1 MDSYRWEKSYPGQ
14 VSWREPLPPAR
25 PLQDL
30 LQRAA
35 QAWPERTGLDF
46 YGQTHSFRDLWM
58 LANRAAAGLAW
69 RGVGSGTRVGLHLPN
84 MPPFIPA
91 FFGALIAGSRVVNL
105 SFLTSPSALAFQLRD
120 AGVEVLITADP
131 ALRNSALLKEAPGVA
146 SVLLCRED
154 DLIAQARE
162 PHSFAAL
169 LGEGEEPP
177 ARGAPS
183 LTEDVILLQYT
194 GGSTGAPKAAM
205 LTHANVCASVDIR
218 NRSAGDAPGGAD
230 KTLLVTPLSHVS
242 GLSSVLL
249 CAMDTGM
256 PMVMHRRFDPGD
268 VLKDLADKR
277 ITILSLVPSMYA
289 LLVDHPEIGKFDL
302 SSLRRC
308 TSTGGPLPAR
318 VARKF
323 LELAGLPL
331 LERYGCTEAA
341 PAVASQVMLGKAR
354 PGTVGLPEPNT
365 IVEIRDPA
373 DGITVLPPG
382 ASGEICVRGPQV
394 MKGYWN
400 RPEETERALKGGF
413 LHTGDLG
420 AMDAEGF
427 LTLTGRLKEIIFCG
441 GFNIY
446 PKNIEDALNEHPAVA
461 EAAVIGVPDKYLV
474 EMPKAF
480 VVLHATAK
488 DVTSR
493 EIRRFIAGKL
503 SKHEMPAAIEIWESL
518 PKTAAG
524 KISKRDILAT
534 QLQSAA
540 D

>member
-1 MDSYRWEKSYPGQ
+1 
-14 VSWREPLPPAR
+14 
-25 PLQDL
+25 
-30 LQRAA
+30 
-35 QAWPERTGLDF
+35 
-46 YGQTHSFRDLWM
+46 
-58 LANRAAAGLAW
+58 
-69 RGVGSGTRVGLHLPN
+69 
-84 MPPFIPA
+84 
-91 FFGALIAGSRVVNL
+91 
-105 SFLTSPSALAFQLRD
+105 
-120 AGVEVLITADP
+120 
-131 ALRNSALLKEAPGVA
+131 
-146 SVLLCRED
+146 
-154 DLIAQARE
+154 
-162 PHSFAAL
+162 
-169 LGEGEEPP
+169 
-177 ARGAPS
+177 
-183 LTEDVILLQYT
+183 
-194 GGSTGAPKAAM
+194 
-205 LTHANVCASVDIR
+205 VDIR
-218 NRSAGDAPGGAD
+218 NRSAGDMPGGAD

-268 VLKDLADKR
+268 VLKDVAEKR

-289 LLVDHPEIGKFDL
+289 LLVDHPEIGTFDL

-308 TSTGGPLPAR
+308 SSTGGPLPAR
-318 VARKF
+318 VARRF
-323 LELAGLPL
+323 LELTGLPL

-341 PAVASQVMLGKAR
+341 PPVASQVMLGKAA

-373 DGITVLPPG
+373 DGATVLPPD

-394 MKGYWN
+394 MKGYWD
-400 RPEETERALKGGF
+400 RPEDTERALKGGF

-420 AMDAEGF
+420 AMDAQGF
-427 LTLTGRLKEIIFCG
+427 LSLTGRLKEIIFCG

-446 PKNIEDALNEHPAVA
+446 PKNIEDALSEHPAVA

-480 VVLHATAK
+480 VVLHPASK
-488 DVTSR
+488 HVTSR

-503 SKHEMPAAIEIWESL
+503 SKHEMPASVEIWESL

-524 KISKRDILAT
+524 KISKRDILAA
-534 QLQSAA
+534 QLQAAA

>member
-1 MDSYRWEKSYPGQ
+1 MDSYRWEKSYPGP
-14 VSWREPLPPAR
+14 VSWRAPLPPAR
-25 PLQDL
+25 PLQEM
-30 LQRAA
+30 LQKAA
-35 QAWPERTGLDF
+35 QTWPERSGLHF
-46 YGQTHSFRDLWM
+46 HGQTHSFAELWR
-58 LANRAAAGLAW
+58 LANRAAAGLA
-69 RGVGSGTRVGLHLPN
+69 RLGVGTGTGVGLHLPN
-84 MPPFIPA
+84 MPPFVA
-91 FFGALIAGSRVVNL
+91 GFFGALIAGARVVNL

-131 ALRNSALLKEAPGVA
+131 ALPGSEAVKGVRA
-146 SVLLCRED
+146 VLLCRED
-154 DLIAQARE
+154 DLMAPAPE
-162 PHSFAAL
+162 PGSFAAL
-169 LGEGEEPP
+169 LHQSEEPP
-177 ARGAPS
+177 PQSAPS

-205 LTHANVCASVDIR
+205 LSHANVCASVDIR
-218 NRSAGDAPGGAD
+218 NRSAGDVPGGAD

-249 CAMDTGM
+249 CAIDLGM
-256 PMVMHRRFDPGD
+256 PIVMHRRFDPAD
-268 VLKDLADKR
+268 VLKDVAEKR

-323 LELAGLPL
+323 LEITGLPL

-341 PAVASQVMLGKAR
+341 PAVASQVVLGKAMS
-354 PGTVGLPEPNT
+354 GTVGLPEPNT
-365 IVEIRDPA
+365 IVEIRDPSGA
-373 DGITVLPPG
+373 ALPPDVP
-382 ASGEICVRGPQV
+382 GEICVRGPQV

-400 RPEETERALKGGF
+400 RPEETARALQGGF

-420 AMDAEGF
+420 AMDAKGF
-427 LTLTGRLKEIIFCG
+427 ITLTGRLKDIIFCG

-446 PKNIEDALNEHPAVA
+446 PRNIEDALNEHPAVA
-461 EAAVIGVPDKYLV
+461 EAAVIGVPDTYLV

-480 VVLHATAK
+480 VVLHPSAK
-488 DVTSR
+488 NVTSR
-493 EIRRFIAGKL
+493 EIRRFIAAKL
-503 SKHEMPAAIEIWESL
+503 SKHEVPASIEIWESL

-534 QLQSAA
+534 QLRSSA